1 METLNNFTHQKPRPL
16 PVIIA
21 VDRSGSMSVDGKITA
36 LNYALNEFVDSMK
49 KESSSVAEIQL
60 ALFSFGANGVTC
72 DMPLTPL
79 EQFQFAGFIAQG
91 NTPMGE
97 AFQLIKEM
105 IEDRERVPSRA
116 YRPTI
121 VLLTDGQ
128 PNDDEWETKLAQLI
142 NDGRSSKAFR
152 IAMAIGEDADK
163 EMLMQFVSNPEY
175 LVSGENARDIYKFFR
190 FVTMSVTQRLK
201 SQSPDQIAAPVIPS
215 DDIID
220 F

>member
-60 ALFSFGANGVTC
+60 ALFSFGANGATC

-79 EQFQFAGFIAQG
+79 EHFQFAGFIAQG

-175 LVSGENARDIYKFFR
+175 LVSGENARDIHKFFR